1 MVRNRFLIWLSF
13 VGKSI
18 TGVAI
23 LSSLVVRQGGAAE
36 GGLTGI
42 DRDGTVGF
50 PYAGIKLPT
59 RFMSLLRASCS
70 PNASQRCT

>member
-1 MVRNRFLIWLSF
+1 M
-13 VGKSI
+13 
-18 TGVAI
+18 
-23 LSSLVVRQGGAAE
+23 VRQGGAAE

-59 RFMSLLRASCS
+59 RFMSLLRAHVLQM
-70 PNASQRCT
+70 PASDAFEPTFDV